1 MENLEQFSRAM
12 GTAIQYHPDEVRA
25 ILKRNGVF
33 TPDNADLATLTK
45 VTAAALGTSAAFRK
59 DMGAWAASKARS
71 YSNMAG
77 WSNVDADPVI
87 NSATTSTTTQ
97 GTTNK
102 WSWLPATLNVV
113 STGISAWGDTTAAR
127 YQAES
132 SANYMRA
139 QQLQNQQSG
148 QTAPPAQGSFP
159 WGRVLLVVAVV
170 GVVGGTIWYF
180 TKKK

>member
-1 MENLEQFSRAM
+1 
-12 GTAIQYHPDEVRA
+12 
-25 ILKRNGVF
+25 
-33 TPDNADLATLTK
+33 
-45 VTAAALGTSAAFRK
+45 
-59 DMGAWAASKARS
+59 
-71 YSNMAG
+71 MAG

-97 GTTNK
+97 GTTNRYA
-102 WSWLPATLNVV
+102 WLPATLNVV
-113 STGISAWGDTTAAR
+113 STGIAAWGDTTAAR

-139 QQLQNQQSG
+139 QQIQNQQSG
-148 QTAPPAQGSFP
+148 QSGPPAQNSFP
-159 WGRVLLVVAVV
+159 WGRVLLVVAVL